1 MSEKVDSQPLA
12 TVNGHVIYAGALSR
26 EIELLAATVHG
37 KTLDNLVPSQRAELK
52 KNAIT
57 KLIREE
63 LILESELADLVQPS
77 DEELKAGIA
86 EAQTTILVQGGD
98 DIVEDEGFQDRL
110 SESMRRELVI
120 HHVIDLF
127 LGEAEVSDAEIELY
141 YTSHTGQPGMGRFV
155 RDGKLELAEIFLEA
169 EKTLCPVGRSGLI
182 RALTSFKERH
192 ENGENFADLARVQ
205 SDRGE
210 SKENGGYLGWM
221 RRGEVNDD
229 AFNAACTL
237 EVGGLTGA
245 IELPDGYLMLQ
256 VINKE
261 LSVLPLDEVRGE
273 ISNELR
279 DAKARAAFKE
289 WVSQMME
296 SADIRVGGDPSTWS
310 KGKR

>member
-12 TVNGHVIYAGALSR
+12 TVNGHVIYAGAFTR
-26 EIELLAATVHG
+26 EVELLAATVHG
-37 KTLDNLVPSQRAELK
+37 QVFDNLVPSQRAELK

-63 LILESELADLVQPS
+63 LILESDLAGLVEPS
-77 DEELKAGIA
+77 DDELKKGVA

-98 DIVEDEGFQDRL
+98 DIVEDESFQTRL
-110 SESMRRELVI
+110 EESMRRELII

-127 LGEAEVSDAEIELY
+127 LGEAEVSDTEIEQFY
-141 YTSHTGQPGMGRFV
+141 DGHTGEPGLGRFV

-182 RALTSFKERH
+182 RALKSFKERH
-192 ENGENFADLARVQ
+192 ENGESFADLARAQ
-205 SDRGE
+205 SERVAT
-210 SKENGGYLGWM
+210 KENGGYLGWM

-229 AFNAACTL
+229 AFNAACSL
-237 EVGGLTGA
+237 EAGGLTSA

-261 LSVLPLDEVRGE
+261 LSELPLDEVREE
-273 ISNELR
+273 IRDELR
-279 DAKARAAFKE
+279 DVKARAAFKE
-289 WVSQMME
+289 WVSQMMD
-296 SADIRVGGDPSTWS
+296 SADIRVGGDPSTWG
-310 KGKR
+310 KGKK